1 MERTAGTCCRFVCHT
16 QKDKT
21 FQITQNRRGLCRHY
35 AYDISHCL
43 WSGIWICWTPLLTV
57 TKVGITLLSI
67 GFMLPALS
75 YGRLLRLYYGLK
87 IDSTNIDYIDNLLRI
102 KKREYRQ
109 QHLILNLYFFFLS
122 IGFALYGYE
131 YTFFHSFY
139 WGIIAY
145 SILLLWIALNWFV
158 FRPRIIRKRNHKF
171 YSVAVDCSKLV
182 CVPTAYNKKTQSQV
196 LRLYEVHRKS

>member
-1 MERTAGTCCRFVCHT
+1 MNDIDIESLWKRQQTPVADLSTIRKKIKCFRL
-16 QKDKT
+16 
-21 FQITQNRRGLCRHY
+21 RRIGEAY
-35 AYDISHCL
+35 AVIML
-43 WSGIWICWTPLLTV
+43 MILVIVFGAVIWICWTPLLTV

-131 YTFFHSFY
+131 YTFFP
-139 WGIIAY
+139 
-145 SILLLWIALNWFV
+145 FV
-158 FRPRIIRKRNHKF
+158 LSRDNCLF
-171 YSVAVDCSKLV
+171 YSSAVDCSKLV
-182 CVPTAYNKKTQSQV
+182 CVPAAYNKKAQSQV
-196 LRLYEVHRKS
+196 L

>member
-43 WSGIWICWTPLLTV
+43 WRGYLDMLDTLADGHQSGHYFV
-57 TKVGITLLSI
+57 VH
-67 GFMLPALS
+67 
-75 YGRLLRLYYGLK
+75 RLYAADFILRQTSSALLK
-87 IDSTNIDYIDNLLRI
+87 IDSPNIDYIDNLLRI

-171 YSVAVDCSKLV
+171 YDFMR
-182 CVPTAYNKKTQSQV
+182 YIEN
-196 LRLYEVHRKS
+196 HREQLLE

>member
-1 MERTAGTCCRFVCHT
+1 MMNDIDIKSLWKGQQAPVADLSAIRKKIKRFRL
-16 QKDKT
+16 
-21 FQITQNRRGLCRHY
+21 RRIGEAY
-35 AYDISHCL
+35 AVIML
-43 WSGIWICWTPLLTV
+43 MILAIVFGAVIWICWTPLLTV

-109 QHLILNLYFFFLS
+109 QHLILNL
-122 IGFALYGYE
+122 ALYGYE

-158 FRPRIIRKRNHKF
+158 LRPRIIRKRNHKF
-171 YSVAVDCSKLV
+171 YDFMRYIES
-182 CVPTAYNKKTQSQV
+182 
-196 LRLYEVHRKS
+196 HREQLLE

>member
-43 WSGIWICWTPLLTV
+43 WSDYLDMLD
-57 TKVGITLLSI
+57 TLAD
-67 GFMLPALS
+67 GHQMLPALS

-87 IDSTNIDYIDNLLRI
+87 IDSNNIDYIDNLLRI

-109 QHLILNLYFFFLS
+109 QHLILDLYFFFLS

-171 YSVAVDCSKLV
+171 YDFMRYIES
-182 CVPTAYNKKTQSQV
+182 
-196 LRLYEVHRKS
+196 HREQLLE

>member
-1 MERTAGTCCRFVCHT
+1 ML
-16 QKDKT
+16 
-21 FQITQNRRGLCRHY
+21 QITQNRRGLCRHY

-43 WSGIWICWTPLLTV
+43 RNGYLDMLDTLADGHQSGGYFGVHRLHATGFILRQVASSLLW
-57 TKVGITLLSI
+57 
-67 GFMLPALS
+67 M
-75 YGRLLRLYYGLK
+75 K
-87 IDSTNIDYIDNLLRI
+87 IDSTHIDYIDNLLRI

-109 QHLILNLYFFFLS
+109 QHIILNLYFFFLS

-158 FRPRIIRKRNHKF
+158 FRPHIIRKRNHRF
-171 YSVAVDCSKLV
+171 YDFVRYIESYREQL
-182 CVPTAYNKKTQSQV
+182 
-196 LRLYEVHRKS
+196 LE